1 MQSISRGTESQV
13 FRDHAAGIRMRTR
26 SSSAGI
32 NAIGDKNRS
41 AATWDCMAIGDTPSG
56 TASQPIAAEITAPTG
71 LSEISFFGWLV
82 AVVMEVELSFFGEND

>member
-1 MQSISRGTESQV
+1 
-13 FRDHAAGIRMRTR
+13 
-26 SSSAGI
+26 
-32 NAIGDKNRS
+32 
-41 AATWDCMAIGDTPSG
+41 MAIGDTPSG